1 MAEPIN
7 KVWELRSPANIEDTW
22 AVFSDT
28 DRFNRVAELGFRFE
42 QLQLSDGSVR
52 RTGKGVFFAGITA
65 EWEELPWSWKA
76 PEWYRSTRRFLGGPA
91 EEMTVQLRLRP
102 EPDGGTAVR
111 YSVSVTP
118 RNLLLRPIVMADLSL
133 SSAPKVERALTA
145 LLTELSGRGT
155 PPCLTPPDLSPEG
168 DALLRRARIEPPAV
182 KDALSKALRSL
193 PLREQDRLMPLRLA
207 AEWRLDPDTL
217 IVGML
222 QGVREGVLAM
232 RWELICPSCVGPA
245 QRVERISEAARVH
258 CSSCNIWFDRTFP
271 DAVAVSFRAAPA
283 LRPEDVPVECV
294 GSPSKQP
301 IVIFRERLDPEGQV
315 TQTLNLKPG
324 AYRVRTWPPRE
335 SAILDVLDTPTG
347 DGTARFTAHDDGVD
361 PPRVVVGP
369 GEQRVTL
376 QSRAARAVEIAIER
390 TVRPADVLSA
400 GRLLSMP
407 ESRGLLPAAL
417 VSPNLKVESMRFTTV
432 TAPPPR
438 AGAQLDH
445 VERLLRGHKPRRL
458 IVGERG
464 ALATFDTFA
473 TGLAAA
479 RALALAGYGA
489 AISVGA
495 AVEVQQQEND
505 PVVPMGAPVE
515 DALSMLAEAAPGR
528 LILGRGLERDPE
540 VAEALKAAGL
550 GVTAGRA
557 GSTLGV

>member
-1 MAEPIN
+1 LAEPVN
-7 KVWELRSPANIEDTW
+7 KVWELRSPANIQDTW

-28 DRFNRVAELGFRFE
+28 DRFNRVAELGFKFE

-102 EPDGGTAVR
+102 EPDGTTAVR

-118 RNLLLRPIVMADLSL
+118 RNFLLRPIVMADLTL
-133 SSAPKVERALTA
+133 SSAPKVERALSA
-145 LLTELSGRGT
+145 LLTELSGQGA
-155 PPCLTPPDLSPEG
+155 PPCLAPPPLGAEAEATLD
-168 DALLRRARIEPPAV
+168 RARIEPAPIKA
-182 KDALSKALRSL
+182 KLAEALRTS

-207 AEWRLDPDTL
+207 AEWRVDPDTL
-217 IVGML
+217 ILGML

-245 QRVERISEAARVH
+245 QRTERISEAARVH

-283 LRPEDVPVECV
+283 LRPNEVPVECV
-294 GSPSKQP
+294 GSPARQP
-301 IVIFRERLDPEGQV
+301 IVILRERLEPEA
-315 TQTLNLKPG
+315 TTEHTLNLKPG

-347 DGTARFTAHDDGVD
+347 DGRARFTANDDGVD
-361 PPRVVVGP
+361 PPRIVVGP

-376 QSRAARAVEIAIER
+376 SSRASRAVEIAIER
-390 TVRPADVLSA
+390 TVRPPDVLSA
-400 GRLLSMP
+400 GRLLGMP
-407 ESRGLLPAAL
+407 EARGLLPAAL
-417 VSPNLKVESMRFTTV
+417 IDPNLKVESLRFTALG
-432 TAPPPR
+432 APPVGG
-438 AGAQLDH
+438 AAQLDH
-445 VERLLRGHKPRRL
+445 LERLLRGQSPRRL

-473 TGLAAA
+473 QGLTAA
-479 RALALAGYGA
+479 RALIAAGHGA
-489 AISVGA
+489 ALSVGS
-495 AVEVQQQEND
+495 AVEVQQRETD

-515 DALSMLAEAAPGR
+515 EALALLGEAAPGK
-528 LILGRGLERDPE
+528 LLLGRGLEHDPE
-540 VAEALKAAGL
+540 VSDALRAAGL
-550 GVTAGRA
+550 GAMVARSGA
-557 GSTLGV
+557 VVE

>member
-1 MAEPIN
+1 MAEPIT

-28 DRFNRVAELGFRFE
+28 DRFNRVAELGFSFE
-42 QLQLSDGSVR
+42 QLQLSDGSMR

-102 EPDGGTAVR
+102 EADGTTAVR

-118 RNLLLRPIVMADLSL
+118 RNFLLRPIVMADLSL

-145 LLTELSGRGT
+145 LLTELSGRGA
-155 PPCLTPPDLSPEG
+155 PPNLAPPPLTPDAE
-168 DALLRRARIEPPAV
+168 ALLSRARIEPAPI
-182 KDALSKALRSL
+182 KDALFTALRTL

-207 AEWRLDPDTL
+207 AEWGATADPVIL
-217 IVGML
+217 GML

-245 QRVERISEAARVH
+245 QRTERLGEAVRVH

-283 LRPEDVPVECV
+283 LRPNEVPVECV
-294 GSPSKQP
+294 GSPAKQP
-301 IVIFRERLDPEGQV
+301 IVILRERLEPDARIEH
-315 TQTLNLKPG
+315 TLHLKPG

-335 SAILDVLDTPTG
+335 SAILDVLDTPAG
-347 DGTARFTAHDDGVD
+347 DGRASFTAHDDGVD
-361 PPRVVVGP
+361 PPRIVVGP

-376 QSRAARAVEIAIER
+376 LSRASRAIEVAVER
-390 TVRPADVLSA
+390 TVRPPDVLSA
-400 GRLLSMP
+400 GRLLGLP
-407 ESRGLLPAAL
+407 EARGLLPAAL
-417 VSPNLKVESMRFTTV
+417 IDPNLRVESLRFTTLA
-432 TAPPPR
+432 APPQ
-438 AGAQLDH
+438 GGVGHLDH
-445 VERLLRGHKPRRL
+445 LERVLRGHSPRRL

-473 TGLAAA
+473 AGLTAA
-479 RALALAGYGA
+479 RAVLAAGYGA
-489 AISVGA
+489 ALSVGP
-495 AVEVQQQEND
+495 AVEVQQRDSD

-515 DALSMLAEAAPGR
+515 EALSLLPEAAPGR
-528 LILGRGLERDPE
+528 LLLGRGLEQDPE
-540 VAEALKAAGL
+540 VAEALRAAGL
-550 GVTAGRA
+550 GALVARS
-557 GSTLGV
+557 GSVVR